1 VAEVTF
7 DERIQAIQAF
17 GCSARQARFLALVAL
32 HGGYC
37 VRRQYLTSTG
47 TRNGKNAQ
55 RFLDQLVVRQV
66 AARCRYRAD
75 RGYVYRL
82 QHRALYRALG
92 LDQNRNR
99 RPAAPALIARKLM
112 LLDVVLS
119 EPNADWI
126 ATESEKVALFT
137 TRFGVAAN
145 DLPRATLIAE
155 GADPHTTRRFQDKLP
170 IAVVG
175 QPPVAHFVYLTVD
188 GSVSGFERFLH
199 THGRLLGALPT
210 WVVVVA
216 HLPQVGPT
224 AIEEAFR
231 RFAGDDPVVAATR
244 IGDLE
249 RYFVARRAVERNE
262 FTQLSIAEL
271 QTFRS
276 TRLAFAEPRI
286 EVLFARWIASG
297 TPHLDRAFI
306 TQPVPPGRLIVRP
319 LEHTYQQF
327 GAFAGVI

>member
-1 VAEVTF
+1 VTF
-7 DERIQAIQAF
+7 DERIQAVRAF
-17 GCSARQARFLALVAL
+17 GCSARQARFLTLVAL
-32 HGGYC
+32 HGGYY
-37 VRRQYLTSTG
+37 VRRQYLTASG

-55 RFLDQLVVRQV
+55 RFLDQLVGREVS
-66 AARCRYRAD
+66 ARCRYRAD

-82 QHRALYRALG
+82 QHRGLYRALG

-119 EPNADWI
+119 EPNADWL
-126 ATESEKVALFT
+126 ATEADKVELFT
-137 TRFGVAAN
+137 TRFGVSSD
-145 DLPRATLIAE
+145 DLPRTTLVAH
-155 GADPHTTRRFQDKLP
+155 GADPHTTRHFKDKLP
-170 IAVVG
+170 IAIVG
-175 QPPVAHFVYLTVD
+175 QPPVVHLVYLTVD
-188 GSVSGFERFLH
+188 GSVSGFDRFLH

-216 HLPQVGPT
+216 HPPLVRPT
-224 AIEEAFR
+224 ALEDAFQ
-231 RFAGDDPVVAATR
+231 RFTGDDSAAAATR
-244 IGDLE
+244 IRDLE

-276 TRLAFAEPRI
+276 MRLAFAEARI
-286 EVLFARWIASG
+286 EVLFAQWIAAG
-297 TPHLDRAFI
+297 TPRLDPSFLAR
-306 TQPVPPGRLIVRP
+306 PVPLGRLIVRP